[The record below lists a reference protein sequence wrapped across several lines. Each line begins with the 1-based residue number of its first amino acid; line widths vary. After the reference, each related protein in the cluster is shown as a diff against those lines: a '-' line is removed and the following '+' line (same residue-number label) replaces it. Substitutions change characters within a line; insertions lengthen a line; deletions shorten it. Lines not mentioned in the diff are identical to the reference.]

1 MDYEKKKFRFKALL
15 HKYVGI
21 EKRIDQ
27 DFYSRKKILIEKLK
41 LFCHLIENNARQHLK
56 KDTIWDKNDKLC
68 DIEEAKHEMI
78 QRENLLHK
86 ENLNFK
92 QFQRNVELE
101 LEAIKLAKKNIEE
114 NLKETLRKR
123 TEEFSSKILDANL
136 KNKIKVKSMEMEIE
150 KFDLRLKSNHET
162 NQLEINDLYK
172 KRYKMKKLYLDEMV
186 KYDKDIESLY
196 TYKSTLLTEKD
207 CINNEYAIIQD
218 QLITQR
224 NLYKQLKEEQEL
236 NEKKAFLERIEN
248 FRRNHAAKIIQQ
260 NWKLYYMRV
269 SMRKK
274 KGRK

>member
-1 MDYEKKKFRFKALL
+1 
-15 HKYVGI
+15 
-21 EKRIDQ
+21 
-27 DFYSRKKILIEKLK
+27 
-41 LFCHLIENNARQHLK
+41 
-56 KDTIWDKNDKLC
+56 
-68 DIEEAKHEMI
+68 
-78 QRENLLHK
+78 
-86 ENLNFK
+86 
-92 QFQRNVELE
+92 
-101 LEAIKLAKKNIEE
+101 
-114 NLKETLRKR
+114 
-123 TEEFSSKILDANL
+123 
-136 KNKIKVKSMEMEIE
+136 
-150 KFDLRLKSNHET
+150 
-162 NQLEINDLYK
+162 
-172 KRYKMKKLYLDEMV
+172 MKKLYLDEMV

-207 CINNEYAIIQD
+207 YINNEYAIIQVSQKYYLIFILYIFYIYYYFILYIYIIYIFTNQIYNKNFKIYYMLKD

>member
-1 MDYEKKKFRFKALL
+1 MDKCLTIFTK
-15 HKYVGI
+15 KYVGI